1 MRSNTHS
8 NFPRPAARAALVLA
22 LVAILFPPLRASAAG
37 SDPLRKSLVKIFTTL
52 QDPNYADPWRMDAQE
67 EVSGSGCILPGHRI
81 LTNAHVVSNQI
92 FIQVTKDGDPQKYTA
107 KRVAVAHDCD
117 LAILKVDD
125 PRFFRGTLP
134 VTFGGLPSQKD
145 KITVYGYPVGGDEL
159 STTEGVVSRVEVIPY
174 SHSLCN
180 LLGLQTDA
188 AINPGNS
195 GGPVFKRGRFV
206 GVAFQGY
213 SASAAQATGYLVPVL
228 LVKRFLTEI
237 QKGPYKPVPVL
248 GLYTET
254 LENGALRSSFGMKKT
269 QSGVLVAK
277 VTYGSSAYGKI
288 QENDVMMSIDGFPI
302 ANDGSIPFRPGE
314 RLSFPYPLCLHE
326 GGDPMKFRILRAGK
340 PMTVTV
346 TLKDDVRLV
355 PLLQYDVKPTYF
367 IFDGLIFTPLNVN
380 YMQLKKSAQSFMSL
394 YFDGLPT
401 AERKQV
407 VVMSHILSH
416 EINKGYGAE
425 YANLVVKTVNG
436 HVITGMKDLIPAFQ
450 DPKDGRHVIE
460 IDDGEGGGTR
470 IALDAASSAKATQDI
485 LAQNSIPSDRSDD
498 LK

>member
-1 MRSNTHS
+1 MRSPHQPHFS
-8 NFPRPAARAALVLA
+8 RPAVLVLG
-22 LVAILFPPLRASAAG
+22 LITLLFPVHRASAAG
-37 SDPLRKSLVKIFTTL
+37 SDPLRKSLVKIFTTM

-81 LTNAHVVSNQI
+81 LTNAHVVSDQI

-117 LAILKVDD
+117 LAVLKVDD
-125 PRFFRGTLP
+125 PRFFLGTRP
-134 VTFGGLPSQKD
+134 VTFGGLPTQKD

-159 STTEGVVSRVEVIPY
+159 STTEGVVSRVEIIPY

-195 GGPVFKRGRFV
+195 GGPVFKRGQFV

-213 SASAAQATGYLVPVL
+213 SATAAQATGYLVPVL

-237 QKGPYKPVPVL
+237 QKGAYKPVPVL

-254 LENGALRSSFGMKKT
+254 MENAALRTSFGMKAR
-269 QSGVLVAK
+269 QSGVLVSK
-277 VTYGSSAYGKI
+277 VTYGSSAFGKV
-288 QENDVMMSIDGFPI
+288 QENDVLMSIDGFPI
-302 ANDGSIPFRPGE
+302 ANDGTIPFRPGE

-326 GGDPMKFRILRAGK
+326 SGDPLKLRLLRAGK

-346 TLKDDVRLV
+346 ALKDDVRLV

-380 YMQLKKSAQSFMSL
+380 FMQLKKSAQAFLSL
-394 YFDGLPT
+394 YFDGLPS
-401 AERKQV
+401 ADRKQV
-407 VVMSHILSH
+407 VVMSHILSN

-425 YANLVVKTVNG
+425 YANLVVKKVNG
-436 HVITGMKDLIPAFQ
+436 HAISEMKDLIPAFQ

-460 IDDGEGGGTR
+460 IDDGEDGGTK
-470 IALDAASSAKATQDI
+470 IVLDAAASVKATQDI